1 MGRFCATAGL
11 QRLHRI
17 ASMPLPDF
25 VQDLGHGVYAIDT
38 GYHRPH
44 YDAAYLVVSEG
55 RAAFID
61 TGTNHTLP
69 RHLAALDALGLA
81 REAVDY
87 VMPTHVH
94 LDHAGGAGALMAAL
108 PCARL
113 VVHARGAR
121 HMADPSALYQGALAL
136 YGQAEMDR
144 SYGALVPVD
153 PARMLVAQD
162 GMDLTLGAR
171 HLHLADTP
179 GHARHHYCVW
189 DEASRGWFTGD
200 TFGISIR
207 EFDVPGRGAWLAP
220 SIVPTQFD
228 PEALRGSIA
237 RLLARD
243 PVCVYVTHYGR
254 VSDAAALAPSMLA
267 LMDRMVAAGLA
278 HRAAPDRTARLA
290 LELETL
296 YLDSLAVHGVTD
308 RAAARQLI
316 TVDIELGVAGLELWL
331 DRQENKT

>member
-1 MGRFCATAGL
+1 
-11 QRLHRI
+11 
-17 ASMPLPDF
+17 MPLPDF

-38 GYHRPH
+38 GYHRPR
-44 YDAAYLVVSEG
+44 YDAAYLLVSDG

-61 TGTNHTLP
+61 TGTNHALP
-69 RHLAALDALGLA
+69 RHLAALDALGLS
-81 REAVDY
+81 RGAVDY

-108 PCARL
+108 PQARL

-144 SYGALVPVD
+144 SYGTLVPVD
-153 PARMLVAQD
+153 PARMQVAQD
-162 GMDLTLGAR
+162 GMELMLGAR
-171 HLHLADTP
+171 RLHLADTP

-220 SIVPTQFD
+220 SIVPTQFE

-243 PVCVYVTHYGR
+243 PTCVYVTHYGR

-267 LMDRMVAAGLA
+267 LMDRMVAAGRAL
-278 HRAAPDRTARLA
+278 RAAPDRTAQLA
-290 LELETL
+290 RELETL

-316 TVDIELGVAGLELWL
+316 TVDLELGVAGLELWL
-331 DRQENKT
+331 DREENKT